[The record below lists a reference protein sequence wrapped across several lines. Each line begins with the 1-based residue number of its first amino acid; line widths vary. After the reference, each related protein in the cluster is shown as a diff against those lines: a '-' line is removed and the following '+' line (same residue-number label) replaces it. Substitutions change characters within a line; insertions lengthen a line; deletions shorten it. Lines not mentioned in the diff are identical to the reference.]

1 MIDNKDDIAILACQI
16 KVWQA
21 PNKRWFDIPDF
32 KACTCLYEC
41 ESIEVT
47 NTYMD
52 NIGKCVLHIPRGTIV
67 ESAEVRGKVLT
78 GNKTDQPSERDVL
91 EATAHGDAVIPD
103 SAAYT
108 NGKTVVEYQPYR
120 DDIGLI
126 TLNRGADAHIANPN
140 DFAIGNRIQIRCGY
154 IYGENAHRLDE
165 IRNENNPPELKV
177 VFTGIIT
184 GCSVDSPLEV
194 ECEDMGTL
202 LKKKNCPKFTPGKNY
217 HLSDFFGDKIS
228 VLDETGLAID
238 NESYNFAKETNV
250 GRVDLSTST
259 TVNDLLDKFRK
270 DMGIVSYLIV
280 NPVTGI
286 PYLKLEKVYNVSDE
300 NEAMEVSEP
309 PKAVSIVRSDW
320 DIASDNLD
328 ISRID
333 KEFLAIECHGELAEG
348 KKFGFTLR
356 KRVDGDDKTDEFD
369 IVNRREP
376 RLKKK
381 GKKKKAPSGHVVES
395 TKDKVDLREYVR
407 VKYIP
412 KKRYS
417 TEAELIN
424 EAKAFWRRYSPN
436 GVSGTLTVFGDT
448 FVRVGETIGLVH
460 KRQPEKNGYYRVESV
475 SLKFGVDG
483 YRRELKLPYRLAPL
497 VVEEIK

>member
-16 KVWQA
+16 KVWHV
-21 PNKRWFDIPDF
+21 PDKRWFDIPDYL
-32 KACTCLYEC
+32 ACTCLYEC

-67 ESAEVRGKVLT
+67 ESGRIRGKVLT
-78 GNKTDQPSERDVL
+78 GNKTAQPSERDIL

-103 SAAYT
+103 SATYT
-108 NGKTVVEYQPYR
+108 SGITTVSYQPYR

-126 TLNRGADAHIANPN
+126 TLERTEDTHLADRN

-165 IRNENNPPELKV
+165 IRHENNPPELKV

-184 GCSVDSPLEV
+184 SCSVDSPLEV

-217 HLSDFFGDKIS
+217 YLSDFFGDKID

-238 NESYNFAKETNV
+238 TQSYNFAKGVNV

-270 DMGIVSYLIV
+270 EMGIVSYLLV

-286 PYLKLEKVYNVSDE
+286 PYLKLEKVYNSNDE
-300 NEAMEVSEP
+300 KDAMEVSDTP
-309 PKAVSIVRSDW
+309 SAVSVVRSDW
-320 DIASDNLD
+320 DVASDNLD
-328 ISRID
+328 ISWID

-356 KRVDGDDKTDEFD
+356 KKPDGVDKEDQFQ
-369 IVNRREP
+369 IVNERKP

-381 GKKKKAPSGHVVES
+381 GKKKKAPAGHVVEPV
-395 TKDKVDLREYVR
+395 KDKVDLKEYVR
-407 VKYIP
+407 VKYIS
-412 KKRYS
+412 KKRYT
-417 TEAELIN
+417 TEGELIK
-424 EAKAFWRRYSPN
+424 EAKDFWRRYSPN
-436 GVSGTLTVFGDT
+436 GISGTLTVFGDT
-448 FVRVGETIGLVH
+448 FVRVGDVIGLVH

-483 YRRELKLPYRLAPL
+483 YRRELKLPYRIAPL
-497 VVEEIK
+497 AVEEIK